1 MKIVFNGVHERRK
14 NLPLLLRAIVA
25 ARSNGVEVELDVLGS
40 GPETPKW
47 KRLAESLGA
56 SDCMVWHGWVA
67 KERAVSIVSGADVFA
82 IVSIHD
88 LTSTVLLE
96 ALSCGLPVICI
107 DHCGFSDV
115 VNETCGIKVPVGKA
129 GEMVSDFAMAI
140 LKLSDENYR
149 RQLSVGA
156 KNRALEYSWSKKRQQ
171 IEEVY
176 RPEWKKILVSVYACS
191 PFRGSEPGM
200 GWNFLR
206 LIAQGKGRQ
215 VWAFVEKDE
224 FEQPVKDYLA
234 SHPEEMQNV
243 HFVFIKRRH
252 INWLRKIWPPSYYWT
267 YRSWQKKV
275 YAAAKKLHEEILFDC
290 AHQLNMVGFRE
301 PGYLWKLPIPFI
313 WGPVGGLGKTDWRL
327 FAMLDVF
334 GKLEFLAR
342 NLINAFQAKF
352 HCRARAAARKAAA
365 TNTLI
370 TATSENM
377 REALRHWGTSS
388 KVICEIGT

>member
-14 NLPLLLRAIVA
+14 NLPLLLRAIAVA
-25 ARSNGVEVELDVLGS
+25 RRNCVEVELDVLGS

-47 KRLAESLGA
+47 KMLAERLGIL
-56 SDCMVWHGWVA
+56 DCIVWHGWVD
-67 KERAVSIVSGADVFA
+67 KEKAVSIVSSADVFA
-82 IVSIHD
+82 ITSIHD

-115 VNETCGIKVPVGKA
+115 VNEKCGIKVPVGDA
-129 GEMVSDFAMAI
+129 EDMVSGFAAAI
-140 LKLSDENYR
+140 RKLNDESYR
-149 RQLSVGA
+149 RRLSVGA
-156 KNRALEYSWSKKRQQ
+156 KNRALDYLWGRKRRQ
-171 IEEVY
+171 IAQVY

-191 PFRGSEPGM
+191 PHRGSEPGM

-206 LIAQGKGRQ
+206 LIAEDKDRRI
-215 VWAFVEKDE
+215 WAFVEKSE
-224 FEQPVKDYLA
+224 FEKPIKEYLD
-234 SHPEEMQNV
+234 SHQTELWNV
-243 HFVFIKRRH
+243 HFVFIRRLH

-267 YRSWQKKV
+267 YRAWQKTV
-275 YAAAKKLHEEILFDC
+275 YAAAERLHKEIHFDC

-327 FAMLDVF
+327 FAMLDVA
-334 GKLEFLAR
+334 GKIEFLAR
-342 NLINAFQAKF
+342 NLINAFQARF
-352 HCRARAAARKAAA
+352 LYRARAAARKAAT

-377 REALRHWGTSS
+377 REALRHWGTPSE
-388 KVICEIGT
+388 VICEIGT

>member
-25 ARSNGVEVELDVLGS
+25 ARSNGVKVELDILGL
-40 GPETPKW
+40 GPETLKW
-47 KRLAESLGA
+47 KRLAESLCV
-56 SDCMVWHGWVA
+56 SDCIVWHGWVA
-67 KERAVSIVSGADVFA
+67 KDKAVSIVSGADVFA
-82 IVSIHD
+82 ITSIHD

-115 VNETCGIKVPVGKA
+115 VNEKCGIKVPVGKA
-129 GEMVSDFAMAI
+129 EDMVSDFAKAI
-140 LKLSDENYR
+140 IKLSDENYR
-149 RQLSVGA
+149 RELSAGA

-191 PFRGSEPGM
+191 PLRGSEPGM

-206 LIAQGKGRQ
+206 LIAEDKDRRI
-215 VWAFVEKDE
+215 WAFVEKDE
-224 FEQPVKDYLA
+224 FEKPIKDYLD
-234 SHPEEMQNV
+234 SHPTELQNV
-243 HFVFIKRRH
+243 NFVFIRRRH

-267 YRSWQKKV
+267 YRAWQKAV
-275 YAAAKKLHEEILFDC
+275 LASAKCLHKEICFDC
-290 AHQLNMVGFRE
+290 VHQLNMVGFRE
-301 PGYLWKLPIPFI
+301 PGYLWKLPVPFI

-327 FAMLDVF
+327 LAMLDMV
-334 GKLEFLAR
+334 GKLEFFAR
-342 NLINAFQAKF
+342 NIINAFQARF
-352 HCRARAAARKAAA
+352 HSRPRVAARKAAA
-365 TNTLI
+365 TGTLI
-370 TATSENM
+370 MATSENM
-377 REALRHWGTSS
+377 REALRLWGTPS